1 MLCKTGSNSRRK
13 VAFAGAKAMFL
24 TMKKKKAI
32 GALVM
37 AAMILVSV
45 PLGAVRSFERLR
57 EKALEPYYYDST
69 GYALYD
75 GLEKQ
80 REAAQNLLTVAERY
94 RESDPELTS
103 YIDDLT
109 TQAYHAEVFTDP
121 GSPSEV
127 LCHQMMCDRAEAL
140 AEKLEETTLS
150 EKDEKYPRQLISQMR
165 SEQDKLERS
174 SYNDSAREYNQKL
187 DRFFLPLVNLD
198 WSERLGVFGEFAV
211 GDVVALPDET

>member
-1 MLCKTGSNSRRK
+1 
-13 VAFAGAKAMFL
+13 
-24 TMKKKKAI
+24 MKKKKAI

-69 GYALYD
+69 GYAIYE

-80 REAAQNLLTVAERY
+80 EEAARNLLTVAERY
-94 RESDPELTS
+94 RESNPELNS

-109 TQAYHAEVFTDP
+109 NNTELAQVFYDP

-127 LCHQMMCDRAEAL
+127 QCHQTMCDSAEKL
-140 AEKLEETTLS
+140 AEKLEEITLD
-150 EKDEKYPRQLISQMR
+150 EKDEKYPRQLLAQIQ

-174 SYNDSAREYNQKL
+174 SYNDGAREYNQKL
-187 DRFFLPLVNLD
+187 QKYFLPLINWN
-198 WSERLGVFGEFAV
+198 WSQPLGIFGTY
-211 GDVVALPDET
+211 GWY

>member
-1 MLCKTGSNSRRK
+1 
-13 VAFAGAKAMFL
+13 
-24 TMKKKKAI
+24 MKKKKAI

-37 AAMILVSV
+37 AAMILISV
-45 PLGAVRSFERLR
+45 PLGAHNSFERLR

-69 GYALYD
+69 GYALYE

-94 RESDPELTS
+94 QESNPELGS

-109 TQAYHAEVFTDP
+109 TQAYHAEVFSDP

-127 LCHQMMCDRAEAL
+127 LCHQSMCDSAKQL
-140 AEKLEETTLS
+140 AEKLETIALD
-150 EKDEKYPRQLISQMR
+150 EKDEKYPRQLLSQIR

-174 SYNDSAREYNQKL
+174 SYNDAAREYNQKL
-187 DRFFLPLVNLD
+187 QEYFLPLINWN
-198 WSERLGVFGEFAV
+198 WSQPLGIFGTY
-211 GDVVALPDET
+211 GWD